1 MSDYYDKPGIVGRAW
16 FKPLAA
22 LWFGALAALGMWFMP
37 PDVHASLVR
46 ATGLANV
53 HPLFALP
60 VSREGVLALC
70 GAAFLVGALLGVL
83 IAWRIA
89 RASAPRAFAPGFEMH
104 GESVWE
110 DEREEAA
117 FEEPRRR
124 RVFSAREDIGE
135 EGIAISAPTHDEEGD
150 YEDEYSLADIPPASP
165 EEDFEVVYAEMDED
179 YVAAD
184 YEPEEVV
191 SAEEPVVEE
200 AFEEEEPADTP
211 AFVEEAEYEEVE
223 LAEAETEIA
232 VEPEPEWHSEPAGE
246 SEAQTQPEPD
256 YESEYIEAE
265 EFAESEDEPFEESEA
280 LGDMSLEALLGRLE
294 GALEQHKKM
303 VAGSEEAALE
313 PAPQPVP
320 LVREPAPTADEVS
333 AEELAEA
340 SDDDPVIAF
349 LRREASRR
357 MPPPPTSEMDDEPA
371 QDEPRQQSQTDAQAA
386 LRSALERLGQV
397 NRRD

>member
-46 ATGLANV
+46 ATGLAKV
-53 HPLFALP
+53 HPFFALP

-70 GAAFLVGALLGVL
+70 AAAFLVGALLGVL

-104 GESVWE
+104 GQSVWE

-150 YEDEYSLADIPPASP
+150 YEDEYSIEDIPPASP
-165 EEDFEVVYAEMDED
+165 EEDFEAVYAEMDED
-179 YVAAD
+179 YVASD

-191 SAEEPVVEE
+191 AVEEPVVEE
-200 AFEEEEPADTP
+200 AFGDEELAGAP
-211 AFVEEAEYEEVE
+211 AFVEDAEYEEVE
-223 LAEAETEIA
+223 LVEAETAIA
-232 VEPEPEWHSEPAGE
+232 VEPEPEWHSEPAE
-246 SEAQTQPEPD
+246 EPEAKPETEPD
-256 YESEYIEAE
+256 YEPEYFEAG
-265 EFAESEDEPFEESEA
+265 EFAQAEDEPFEESHA

-303 VAGSEEAALE
+303 VAGSEEAAQQ

-320 LVREPAPTADEVS
+320 LVREPEPAPEEVS
-333 AEELAEA
+333 GEELPEA

-357 MPPPPTSEMDDEPA
+357 MPPPPASGMDDEPA
-371 QDEPRQQSQTDAQAA
+371 QEEPRQQSQTEAQAA

>member
-1 MSDYYDKPGIVGRAW
+1 MGDGFENTGLMRRAW
-16 FKPLAA
+16 FKPTVGAWFA
-22 LWFGALAALGMWFMP
+22 LLLGGGLWLMP
-37 PDVHASLVR
+37 PHVHALIAD
-46 ATGLANV
+46 ATQLSAL
-53 HPLFALP
+53 HPMFVPP
-60 VSREGVLALC
+60 VSAGGVVVMALVA
-70 GAAFLVGALLGVL
+70 GLFGFFLG
-83 IAWRIA
+83 IAVAGRVDA
-89 RASAPRAFAPGFEMH
+89 ASAPRAFAPGFEMH
-104 GESVWE
+104 GQSVWE

-150 YEDEYSLADIPPASP
+150 YEDEYSIEDIPPARP
-165 EEDFEVVYAEMDED
+165 EEDFEAVYAEMDED